1 MRVQYPISLWLVI
14 PLDQIRSTEIYLN
27 NYVPKDNIEFDIKN
41 KILEEIDRFVKSIVS
56 WFFFWGDTMS
66 KELGLSDLL
75 ESLYRMKDI
84 MNIATIPEDIDVIS
98 TKIIRAYE
106 SIRLSEGEREANEFV
121 RDLLTETIYVLVRD
135 IIESTRIPKKDIIE
149 SIKKKL
155 DLLLWTINN
164 WLIFLGW

>member
-1 MRVQYPISLWLVI
+1 
-14 PLDQIRSTEIYLN
+14 
-27 NYVPKDNIEFDIKN
+27 
-41 KILEEIDRFVKSIVS
+41 
-56 WFFFWGDTMS
+56 MS

-155 DLLLWTINN
+155 DLLL
-164 WLIFLGW
+164 